1 MEKCILSSLT
11 NEQKAMAMACKTPE
25 ELIELAKKGGFEI
38 TKEQAEAYMKELDDK
53 ELDINALDKV
63 AGGNCYMAGCKN

>member
-1 MEKCILSSLT
+1 MRD
-11 NEQKAMAMACKTPE
+11 
-25 ELIELAKKGGFEI
+25 ELVALAKSEGIKI

-63 AGGNCYMAGCKN
+63 AGGNCYMADCKN